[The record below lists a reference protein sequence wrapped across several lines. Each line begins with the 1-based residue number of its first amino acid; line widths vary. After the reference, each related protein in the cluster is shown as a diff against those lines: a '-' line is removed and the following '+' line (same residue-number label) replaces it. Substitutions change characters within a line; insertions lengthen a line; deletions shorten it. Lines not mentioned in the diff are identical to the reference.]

1 MAKIFNLFDF
11 KQKVDYKTEILSG
24 LTVALALVPE
34 AIAFALIPG
43 FSPLTGL
50 YAAFV
55 LALITS
61 IFGGRPGMISGA
73 TGAVAVVFIGLILEL
88 KRNFPGIEPETILN
102 YVFATVIVAGVLQIL
117 AGVLRLGKFIR
128 LVPHPVMF
136 GFVNGLAIIIF
147 MAQFP
152 NFYQK
157 GTDQLLTGMNMAMML
172 GLTLLT
178 MLIIWGLPK
187 LTKTVPSSL
196 VAIVVVSAIVIGFS
210 IDTLTVADTMQEGES
225 IKGGFPPLSIPQI
238 PLTFESFKIIFP
250 FAAIVAGVG
259 LIESLLTLNIID
271 EITETRGSSN
281 RECVAQG
288 SANILSGFLSG
299 MGGCAMIGQSLINT
313 SSGARARLSG
323 ITAAVMLLVFIMF
336 GSSVIERLPMA
347 ALVGLMFMVAI
358 GTFEWASF
366 KTFRKMPNS
375 DVVVMVLVTLI
386 TAITHNLAVAV
397 LLGVVISALAYSWEN
412 AKRIRARKYVDE
424 NGVKHYEIYGPL
436 FFGST
441 TLFSEK
447 FDVQGDPS
455 EVIIDFKESRV
466 ADMSGIEAL
475 NKITERYSKVG
486 KKVHL
491 RHLSKDCIR
500 LLANAEDIIDV
511 NVMEDPTYKV
521 MLDKPF
527 TKTKDTETK
536 NPFKLWGL

>member
-1 MAKIFNLFDF
+1 MKKYFNLFDF
-11 KQKVDYKTEILSG
+11 SQKVNYKTEILSG

-50 YAAFV
+50 YAAFI

-73 TGAVAVVFIGLILEL
+73 TGAVAVIFVGLILEL
-88 KRNFPGIEPETILN
+88 KTTFPGITPETILH
-102 YVFATVIVAGVLQIL
+102 YVFATVIIAGLLQIL

-157 GTDQLLTGMNMAMML
+157 GTEELLESTPFLIML

-187 LTKTVPSSL
+187 LTKAVPSSL
-196 VAIVVVSAIVIGFS
+196 VAIIVVSAIVIGFGV
-210 IDTLTVADTMQEGES
+210 DTLTVADTMREGES
-225 IKGGFPPLSIPQI
+225 IKGGFPPLTIPDI
-238 PLTFESFKIIFP
+238 PLTLESLRIILP
-250 FAAIVAGVG
+250 YAAIVAGVG
-259 LIESLLTLNIID
+259 LIESLLTLNIVD
-271 EITETRGSSN
+271 EITGTRGSGN
-281 RECVAQG
+281 KECVAQG

-336 GSSVIERLPMA
+336 GSDLIEKLPMA

-366 KTFRKMPNS
+366 KTFRKMPTS
-375 DVVVMVLVTLI
+375 DVIVMVLVTLI

-397 LLGVVISALAYSWEN
+397 LFGVILSALAYSWEN
-412 AKRIRARKYVDE
+412 AKRIRARKYVDDA
-424 NGVKHYEIYGPL
+424 GVKHYEIFGPL

-441 TLFSEK
+441 TAFAEK
-447 FDVQGDPS
+447 FDVQNDPE
-455 EVIIDFKESRV
+455 EVIIDFGESRV
-466 ADMSGIEAL
+466 ADMSAIEAL
-475 NKITERYSKVG
+475 NKITERYLAVG

-491 RHLSKDCIR
+491 RHLSKDCVR
-500 LLANAEDIIDV
+500 LLENAEDIIDV
-511 NVMEDPTYKV
+511 NLLEDPTYKV
-521 MLDKPF
+521 VVDKI
-527 TKTKDTETK
+527 K
-536 NPFKLWGL
+536 

>member
-1 MAKIFNLFDF
+1 MAKIFNLFNF

-172 GLTLLT
+172 GLTVLT

-187 LTKTVPSSL
+187 LTKAVPSSL

-210 IDTLTVADTMQEGES
+210 IDTLTVADTMREGES

-491 RHLSKDCIR
+491 RYLSKDCIR

-521 MLDKPF
+521 MVDK
-527 TKTKDTETK
+527 
-536 NPFKLWGL
+536 L